1 MKLRK
6 IKNKYFKFFSLCFL
20 FGFVLALI
28 YYININ
34 KNELDILI
42 NNILYNKSL
51 YMITNNMV
59 NHLKILC
66 VILCFSFVFIGFPIY
81 IGLIISE
88 GFSFFLRILILYKI
102 YKVRGVIYSLIYYL
116 INNGIY
122 IFLLYLLSKKIINI
136 IKLIYTYKVKQE
148 QIKFEQLLVIINRT
162 ILIIIFI
169 FINDL
174 ILYLYGFKLIKIFAF
189 LLK

>member
-6 IKNKYFKFFSLCFL
+6 IKNKYFKFFSLFFL